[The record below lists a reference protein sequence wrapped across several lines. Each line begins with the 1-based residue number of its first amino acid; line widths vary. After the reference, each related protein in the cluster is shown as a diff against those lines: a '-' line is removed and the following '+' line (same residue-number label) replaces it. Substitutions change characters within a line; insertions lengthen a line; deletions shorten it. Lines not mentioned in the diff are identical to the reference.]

1 MGGESE
7 VNYVLIGTVE
17 ITIGIDLSDPHNKNL
32 FIQLDGCEE
41 LQAVSQRY
49 DLITRFK
56 VIEIGERA
64 EEKDKVGSQLVLK
77 TMENFAQDFSIYR
90 SLFTLTLKELE
101 SIYSNHKRHMNE
113 VKITLGE
120 ESIIFHFK
128 NGGETVLNA
137 INVKDY
143 NWEQIMVETKKSEL
157 VVEIPMTSMVGLI
170 KSCRGIKDLS
180 IQFKRDEFKQ
190 TNNTITVWVLI
201 NLNNIVMYYKIP
213 LLLYPNNPLKDK
225 TAPKS
230 QPQDLSFHEHT
241 NIGVNFHSNLSQNV
255 NSSGQMKHDVRFSN
269 NIILEDDDESA
280 KNIICPP
287 KQFGLGFNSIKK
299 GSSQL
304 HYSSHNTDPSDYW
317 QQVRRAGDRS
327 PSKKR
332 LKSNTETHDQVSN
345 PEQSSFEVKNQIK
358 DPVSLLNFVLNWES
372 SRLGGYNLV

>member
-56 VIEIGERA
+56 VIELGERA

-143 NWEQIMVETKKSEL
+143 NWEQIMVETKK
-157 VVEIPMTSMVGLI
+157 
-170 KSCRGIKDLS
+170 
-180 IQFKRDEFKQ
+180 
-190 TNNTITVWVLI
+190 
-201 NLNNIVMYYKIP
+201 
-213 LLLYPNNPLKDK
+213 
-225 TAPKS
+225 
-230 QPQDLSFHEHT
+230 
-241 NIGVNFHSNLSQNV
+241 
-255 NSSGQMKHDVRFSN
+255 
-269 NIILEDDDESA
+269 
-280 KNIICPP
+280 
-287 KQFGLGFNSIKK
+287 
-299 GSSQL
+299 
-304 HYSSHNTDPSDYW
+304 
-317 QQVRRAGDRS
+317 
-327 PSKKR
+327 
-332 LKSNTETHDQVSN
+332 
-345 PEQSSFEVKNQIK
+345 
-358 DPVSLLNFVLNWES
+358 
-372 SRLGGYNLV
+372 